1 MTVRIRLVVNGSSRE
16 VEVDPSRAL
25 VHVLRDQL
33 RLTGTR
39 FGCLT
44 GHCGACTVH
53 LDGRAV
59 KACTV
64 LAAGADGARIDTIE
78 GVAAEGRLHP
88 LQRAFWDHFGFQC
101 GFCTPGMIMTALEI
115 LAEDSRPDE
124 AAIRRAL
131 AGNLCRCTG
140 YQTIVEAIQAA
151 AGEGAER

>member
-1 MTVRIRLVVNGSSRE
+1 MRIRLIVNGMARE
-16 VEVDPSRAL
+16 AEVDPTRAL

-39 FGCLT
+39 VGCLT

-64 LAAGADGARIDTIE
+64 LAASADGAKVETLE
-78 GVAAEGRLHP
+78 GVAAAGRLHP
-88 LQRAFWDHFGFQC
+88 LQQAFWERFGFQC

-115 LAEDSRPDE
+115 LAEHPRPDE
-124 AAIRRAL
+124 ATIRRGL
-131 AGNLCRCTG
+131 GGNLCRCTG

-151 AGEGAER
+151 GEGADR